1 MKKIKVLA
9 YMISSILAALGG
21 VCIASKLNNGQPGS
35 AEGYEMYAITAT
47 VLGGTSLSGGK
58 GSVARAV
65 IGAAIIAII
74 NNGMNLLQ
82 ISSYWQ
88 KVITGVI
95 ILVAVLFDKMQR
107 DRKVA
112 VRAK

>member
-1 MKKIKVLA
+1 MLFR
-9 YMISSILAALGG
+9 S
-21 VCIASKLNNGQPGS
+21 SKLNNGQPGS
-35 AEGYEMYAITAT
+35 AEGYEMYAIAAT

-107 DRKVA
+107 DRKAA

>member
-1 MKKIKVLA
+1 MLFR
-9 YMISSILAALGG
+9 S
-21 VCIASKLNNGQPGS
+21 
-35 AEGYEMYAITAT
+35 
-47 VLGGTSLSGGK
+47 
-58 GSVARAV
+58 ARAV

-107 DRKVA
+107 DRKAA